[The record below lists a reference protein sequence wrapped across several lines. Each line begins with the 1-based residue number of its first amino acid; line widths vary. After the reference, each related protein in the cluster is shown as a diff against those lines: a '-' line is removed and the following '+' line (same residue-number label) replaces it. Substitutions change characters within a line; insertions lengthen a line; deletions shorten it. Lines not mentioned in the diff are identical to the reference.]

1 MAVQMGTTRN
11 VATAGLRQ
19 CGGSSA
25 FMIPISMSQPA
36 RKKQKLS
43 TENILHSGCSIIDCQ
58 SNNSNSHLHLTYSF
72 AANAFQHQ
80 VLTEELDLEIALR
93 ERLAA
98 TLEFR
103 VAWALILQKA
113 LTNDTNTT
121 SQYFNWQGHRSGHSL
136 DRILSADSTPGEF
149 EDAAVEATETI
160 ETPCS
165 IIFSREASPPQTIHE
180 LLEHASRASVSN
192 EQSKFRSR
200 KSRTPRTPGRPQG
213 PKFLFIRNTNVSPPT
228 VAKMVCPDCGR
239 SEFTNLQG
247 LLNHARLRHKRDY
260 GSHDECM
267 QNCAVIIDS
276 SDGEEE
282 ADWVNNGI
290 ELSGVSL
297 PSLRRL
303 FEIAVG
309 DDKGIIDGLVAGK
322 EENDEDA
329 DVISSTY
336 LSKTLGH
343 HKDTPALAPFLGR
356 APKRRCINVYNED
369 EEVNIV
375 DSKPLLK
382 SPDSWRM
389 SFPHRNDARPE
400 LDVIIESTPTTEPPT
415 HIQPSI
421 QLAGLPSNT
430 SGTRFHIIARVV
442 VSDRSVWIPPGNS
455 HARVIYFKYLKSSLC
470 TDRRPQPLPDHTHRW
485 VIEVVSPSYVSLL
498 SPLYYDI
505 IFTNLQF

>member
-1 MAVQMGTTRN
+1 MQTRWS
-11 VATAGLRQ
+11 VHLLDCIPSAG
-19 CGGSSA
+19 
-25 FMIPISMSQPA
+25 
-36 RKKQKLS
+36 
-43 TENILHSGCSIIDCQ
+43 
-58 SNNSNSHLHLTYSF
+58 
-72 AANAFQHQ
+72 
-80 VLTEELDLEIALR
+80 
-93 ERLAA
+93 
-98 TLEFR
+98 
-103 VAWALILQKA
+103 
-113 LTNDTNTT
+113 
-121 SQYFNWQGHRSGHSL
+121 
-136 DRILSADSTPGEF
+136 STPGEF
-149 EDAAVEATETI
+149 EDAAIEANETV

-165 IIFSREASPPQTIHE
+165 VLFGRESSSPRIIHK
-180 LLEHASRASVSN
+180 LDHASVST
-192 EQSKFRSR
+192 EPILQPKPRARRGRTSR
-200 KSRTPRTPGRPQG
+200 APALLQG
-213 PKFLFIRNTNVSPPT
+213 PKFLFIRNTAVSPPI

-267 QNCAVIIDS
+267 QRCAVVIDTL
-276 SDGEEE
+276 DGEGE
-282 ADWVNNGI
+282 ADWVLSNGI
-290 ELSGVSL
+290 ELGGVSL

-309 DDKGIIDGLVAGK
+309 DDKGIVDGLVAGQ

-369 EEVNIV
+369 EEVEVI
-375 DSKPLLK
+375 DSQLVSNLP
-382 SPDSWRM
+382 SSWRM

-400 LDVIIESTPTTEPPT
+400 LDVIVEPSTEPPNQ
-415 HIQPSI
+415 IIPSI

-455 HARVIYFKYLKSSLC
+455 YIREIFIYLFILSCLC
-470 TDRRPQPLPDHTHRW
+470 IDRRSLSEHTHRW
-485 VIEVVSPSYVSLL
+485 IIEVDSPSYVSLL
-498 SPLYYDI
+498 SSDVTALYSQLSVPVSTYIYIPSETDSNMYHGSTSAYAI
-505 IFTNLQF
+505 STTHDYGASIPYIWHN